1 MELPTYT
8 NIWKI
13 EKRLYKLYDFRLP
26 MPLPV
31 GQVAAFLAIAI
42 PYMVILTM
50 AGMPFSHTWVWL
62 YVLPPGV
69 LAWLVT
75 RPVLEGKRLPELVVS
90 QLRYLSE
97 PRTWCRMAALAEKDQ
112 IFVTAKVWRRSG
124 IAAPAVQATSA
135 ATGDRYVPADAR
147 PASQPSVAEAH
158 AVHAEAQ
165 PADAIRPV
173 WPTRPAIASRRSVPA
188 SQPIADTSAVP
199 TQVQVPASSAR
210 AMSARATSAPAAQ
223 VARAQAAQAQA
234 APVQAAEAQAAPV
247 PAPPAQAAAA
257 QMPAPQAPA
266 PQAPAPQAPP
276 AQAPPAKVPSDQ
288 RPTGQGAPA
297 AGQPRPLGRPVVTV
311 RSDGSPSRPLPVV
324 ERALRNSPSD
334 RAGWHERVVV
344 VPGGHRPGKPD
355 QLQRDQARA
364 RFPLAG
370 PVRIV
375 VLGCTAGAGQTTT
388 TLLTGQLLATLRGEA
403 VAVLD
408 IGAGPGSL
416 TELARQ
422 VPRLLPSHRDVGGA
436 GSAGER
442 GLQVVTADAPADQPA
457 DAGKLI
463 DAVVA
468 RYRITIADPA
478 AAHVPRA
485 AHVADQL
492 VLVAP
497 ASADAAGS
505 LAMTMEWL
513 EVHGHAQLARD
524 AVAVLNGV
532 SAATAAYVGKA
543 ASVAAGRCRAVVQV
557 PWDDR
562 LTEGGAL
569 GPATVH
575 AYTALAGV
583 LIAGLAD
590 PARALGAPAPSGRR

>member
-223 VARAQAAQAQA
+223 VARAQAA
-234 APVQAAEAQAAPV
+234 PVQAPPVQAAPV

-543 ASVAAGRCRAVVQV
+543 ASVAVGRCRAVVQV